1 MSDGAQTEAMK
12 ERDEYDLSDEELLS
26 IWEQGEPVEIVD
38 TIIGSD
44 LPWLQEV
51 DSAPAAW
58 RPTSRTL
65 RLTIPEA
72 AGGPSLRDD
81 PPTAPEAG

>member
-1 MSDGAQTEAMK
+1 MSDGAQAEAMK
-12 ERDEYDLSDEELLS
+12 ERDENELSDEELLS
-26 IWEQGEPVEIVD
+26 IWEQAEPVEIVD

-44 LPWLQEV
+44 LPWLQEM

-65 RLTIPEA
+65 RLAIRGV
-72 AGGPSLRDD
+72 AGGPSLQD
-81 PPTAPEAG
+81 PPTAAGAG